1 MSDRFGLTPNEFYSR
16 PVVVLGASPGTATSA
31 GSSDESLE
39 RVPAPGR
46 FDVIKARETMRG
58 WLAVIVLAVFGLEV
72 MLFFGLAY
80 GHVLPMQDI
89 KELGLVLFSPTI
101 VVVGTVLGFYFGAD
115 KSGRG

>member
-1 MSDRFGLTPNEFYSR
+1 MTPNEFYSR
-16 PVVVLGASPGTATSA
+16 PVVVLGGSPGTTAATSSNEEA
-31 GSSDESLE
+31 FA
-39 RVPAPGR
+39 RVPGPGQ

-72 MLFFGLAY
+72 LLFFGLAF
-80 GHVLPMQDI
+80 GHVLLMQDI

-115 KSGRG
+115 KSSRG